1 MLCRII
7 FVILHVIFNKE
18 NSLLSVSKSIK
29 GKRDRE
35 AYST

>member
-1 MLCRII
+1 MSNYFCNFARD
-7 FVILHVIFNKE
+7 FFNKE